1 MGNDRIG
8 VSIYKGE
15 NRFLIIP
22 EIRHIGGFSVESQWY
37 KILPLSTEYE
47 VLGECIGDAIKHAM
61 YSEPSA
67 MTPIERKE
75 NATWKNGSK
84 YKSWLSF
91 WKNNLL
97 ARVDYSIEKGYNI
110 YSTERTEDVKGGYC
124 NCIRR
129 ISLEN
134 DSSQYEI
141 GKAIKDVLDAAD
153 LFYKGNNRNIIKQIQ
168 LLNNETLNVQKLEF
182 PHFEED
188 NNIAAM
194 EIYLCYSYILNEN
207 EDPLADIF
215 IGIAP
220 ELDGDTSVENI
231 RSTWEKIYGKA
242 DLFAVQDVKHG
253 IFNMRVEMKNKNTH
267 RISYMLQME
276 DDLLLECGLE
286 IHQPNSRKKI
296 DEKLV
301 QVFETFASGCSF

>member
-15 NRFLIIP
+15 KRFLIIP

-47 VLGECIGDAIKHAM
+47 VLGECIGEAIKHAM

-110 YSTERTEDVKGGYC
+110 Y
-124 NCIRR
+124 
-129 ISLEN
+129 
-134 DSSQYEI
+134 
-141 GKAIKDVLDAAD
+141 
-153 LFYKGNNRNIIKQIQ
+153 
-168 LLNNETLNVQKLEF
+168 
-182 PHFEED
+182 
-188 NNIAAM
+188 
-194 EIYLCYSYILNEN
+194 
-207 EDPLADIF
+207 
-215 IGIAP
+215 P
-220 ELDGDTSVENI
+220 ELFTE
-231 RSTWEKIYGKA
+231 
-242 DLFAVQDVKHG
+242 
-253 IFNMRVEMKNKNTH
+253 
-267 RISYMLQME
+267 
-276 DDLLLECGLE
+276 
-286 IHQPNSRKKI
+286 
-296 DEKLV
+296 
-301 QVFETFASGCSF
+301 